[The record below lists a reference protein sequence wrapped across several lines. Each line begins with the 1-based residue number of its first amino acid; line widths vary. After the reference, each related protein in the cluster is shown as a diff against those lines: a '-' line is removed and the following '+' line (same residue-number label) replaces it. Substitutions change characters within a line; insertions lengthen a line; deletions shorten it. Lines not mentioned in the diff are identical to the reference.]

1 MTFVATALG
10 PRVRPAAVAAG
21 PRGSA
26 HGGTVGAIATAANRQ
41 RCLRRHAPGATIAR
55 LDARHTLGVGAG
67 ALRRARGDATSRGAR
82 ACRLQVNAHGSHGT
96 SLAPSET
103 TSTRPCP
110 TRHRCL
116 ISRNPSV
123 ESASRWI
130 LVSRIG
136 TFLALF
142 RLGAVAIFRGGSF
155 AAAKTPRHRVR
166 PIDPPPRPFTLNRAL
181 TLLTPGNRNRPL
193 ARFERS
199 AQLLGRR
206 RRG

>member
-1 MTFVATALG
+1 MTFVATALSRACA
-10 PRVRPAAVAAG
+10 PRRW
-21 PRGSA
+21 PRARAEARTGDRRRNRDGRRSSKMPQASRARRDDSA
-26 HGGTVGAIATAANRQ
+26 
-41 RCLRRHAPGATIAR
+41 